1 MMDIAVHIGKLV
13 RENEM
18 VIIPG
23 LGAFLTNSY
32 SSKVYAISYK
42 VAPPGR
48 HIAFNSK
55 IKDNDGFLAHSLV
68 KKGEY
73 SYKETLQLIETF
85 ADFCRNEIEDGGKVS
100 FENLGLLS
108 MSRNGHI
115 EFSPDLSVNYDD
127 SYFGL
132 PDIMAQPILRNRNHQ
147 PVISL
152 HPEAK
157 KKIRNSVPV
166 IRRIAAIA
174 LPLMMLSILA
184 WFVKDPI
191 GNYFQQSAS
200 IVTLETDSSVP
211 TDSKIK
217 IEEAKE
223 ENTLDISNNLLENET
238 IEKPV
243 LVEPEMIVNEQVQNI
258 KGSFHIICGAFG
270 EKKFAD
276 KLLSNLEGDGFEAY
290 IAGQN
295 KNGLYRISAANFS
308 NRTKAVEQLRW
319 FQANKNKSAWLLNEE
334 F

>member
-1 MMDIAVHIGKLV
+1 MMDIAAHIGNLV

-32 SSKVYAISYK
+32 SSKVHAISYK
-42 VAPPGR
+42 VTPPGR

-68 KKGEY
+68 KKSHY
-73 SYKETLQLIETF
+73 SYKEALQLIETF
-85 ADFCRNEIEDGGKVS
+85 ADFCNKEIDDGGKVS

-108 MSRNGHI
+108 KSRSSHI

-132 PDIMAQPILRNRNHQ
+132 PDIMAQPILRNRNHH
-147 PVISL
+147 PVITL

-157 KKIRNSVPV
+157 NKIRNSAPV
-166 IRRIAAIA
+166 IRRVAAIA

-184 WFVKDPI
+184 WLVKEPI

-200 IVTLETDSSVP
+200 IVTLDSDNSMPSEV
-211 TDSKIK
+211 KIK
-217 IEEAKE
+217 TEEAKE
-223 ENTLDISNNLLENET
+223 ENTLDISNDLNENLIT
-238 IEKPV
+238 EKSV
-243 LVEPEMIVNEQVQNI
+243 TVEPEMIVNEQVQEI
-258 KGSFHIICGAFG
+258 KGSYHIICGAFG

-276 KLLSNLEGDGFEAY
+276 KLLSDLEIDGFEAY

-308 NRTKAVEQLRW
+308 NRAKAVEQLRW
-319 FQANKNKSAWLLNEE
+319 IQTNKNKSAWLLNEE

>member
-1 MMDIAVHIGKLV
+1 MMDLAAHIGNLV

-32 SSKVYAISYK
+32 SSKVHAISYK
-42 VAPPGR
+42 VTPPGR

-55 IKDNDGFLAHSLV
+55 IKDNDGYLAHSLV
-68 KKGEY
+68 KKNQY
-73 SYKETLQLIETF
+73 TYKEALQLIETF
-85 ADFCRNEIEDGGKVS
+85 AEFCRCEIKSGGKIS

-108 MSRNGHI
+108 MNNNGHI

-132 PDIMAQPILRNRNHQ
+132 PEIMAQPILRNRTHE
-147 PVISL
+147 PVIAL

-157 KKIRNSVPV
+157 KKIKNSAPI

-174 LPLMMLSILA
+174 LPLMMLSVLA
-184 WFVKDPI
+184 WFIKEPI

-200 IVTLETDSSVP
+200 IVSLESDSSFP
-211 TDSKIK
+211 SDSKTK
-217 IEEAKE
+217 MEEAIQ
-223 ENTLDISNNLLENET
+223 ENTTDISKEIVESGMP
-238 IEKPV
+238 ED
-243 LVEPEMIVNEQVQNI
+243 LVIAEPEIIVNEQIQVI

-276 KLLSNLEGDGFEAY
+276 KLLSELEADGFEAY